1 MAWPD
6 RRNRLL
12 HLVSHAV
19 SALSCPTPVDPQQQQ
34 QQQLSPPNTSSSA
47 AHSNRSSKSE
57 RSVIGAAIGST
68 IGPGGVAAVVLPAAL
83 RRCVII

>member
-34 QQQLSPPNTSSSA
+34 QLSPPNTSSSA
-47 AHSNRSSKSE
+47 AANSNRSSKSE

-83 RRCVII
+83 RRYVAI